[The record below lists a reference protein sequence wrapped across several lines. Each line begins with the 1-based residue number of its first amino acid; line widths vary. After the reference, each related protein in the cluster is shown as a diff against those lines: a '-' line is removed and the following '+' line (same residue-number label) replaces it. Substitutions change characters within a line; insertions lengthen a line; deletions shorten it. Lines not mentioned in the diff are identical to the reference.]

1 MCFIIAAVYIVI
13 GFVLSFHYG
22 SIAGDAL
29 SRVADARFVL
39 QSRDPHLAAMG
50 FVFTPLATMQ
60 LPLVAVMGAWPTLL
74 AHAVPAIVVSA
85 LCMAGSVLQVAG
97 MLRDRGASL
106 GWTYGVALIYCVHPM
121 IILYGANGM
130 SEAPFLLFCTI
141 ACRFLNVLDV
151 IRRRPRPGRGRR
163 RPRGCLSGATT
174 PAAGG
179 FVALLVG
186 ATTWRR
192 TRSDRE
198 NRLWAGATDA
208 VVVVLPLIASFVLW
222 AVVSWLL
229 SGAAF
234 AQFSSQYSNAAILQ
248 AADQAVLS
256 LPQRVLF
263 WIGETL
269 GLAPSLLIALAIAG
283 VVAWLWVVP
292 EILPPL
298 AIFGGVLAFQGA
310 SFAMGS
316 TFGFLRFSIV
326 AIPLVVILVGMTRP
340 RQGLLVARHGRPGRE
355 TDRPRHRASG
365 HAALDQGRGRHTPAA
380 WPGDQLGRH
389 SVTQDGT
396 EASFRAGARPR
407 EGGWR
412 SVRRGRCR
420 S

>member
-1 MCFIIAAVYIVI
+1 MRWMRSDDVHDLAAV
-13 GFVLSFHYG
+13 
-22 SIAGDAL
+22 A
-29 SRVADARFVL
+29 
-39 QSRDPHLAAMG
+39 
-50 FVFTPLATMQ
+50 
-60 LPLVAVMGAWPTLL
+60 
-74 AHAVPAIVVSA
+74 
-85 LCMAGSVLQVAG
+85 
-97 MLRDRGASL
+97 
-106 GWTYGVALIYCVHPM
+106 VALA
-121 IILYGANGM
+121 GAYLVRDH
-130 SEAPFLLFCTI
+130 AL
-141 ACRFLNVLDV
+141 
-151 IRRRPRPGRGRR
+151 
-163 RPRGCLSGATT
+163 
-174 PAAGG
+174 AAGG

-234 AQFSSQYSNAAILQ
+234 AQFSSQYGNAAILQ

-283 VVAWLWVVP
+283 VVAWLWRMP

-340 RQGLLVARHGRPGRE
+340 RRGLLVAR
-355 TDRPRHRASG
+355 RAG
-365 HAALDQGRGRHTPAA
+365 PAA
-380 WPGDQLGRH
+380 KLIGLG
-389 SVTQDGT
+389 T
-396 EASFRAGARPR
+396 ARPATLRLTRVAAVTLLLPGLVISWAVMGSPRMAPQEFPCRRSSR
-407 EGGWR
+407 EGSWR